1 MYSFILKYRQIIL
14 NAAVFIFL
22 LLASSGVYR
31 DFFIGAACGVVA
43 IALGE
48 SINDVKEKRNLR
60 KGDEMCCINEQIKEL
75 KS

>member
-22 LLASSGVYR
+22 LFASSGFYR
-31 DFFIGAACGVVA
+31 EFFMGAACGAVA

-48 SINDVKEKRNLR
+48 SITDVKKRMKLR
-60 KGDEMCCINEQIKEL
+60 KGMECAILM
-75 KS
+75 SR

>member
-14 NAAVFIFL
+14 NAAIFIFL

-48 SINDVKEKRNLR
+48 SITDVKKKKKLR
-60 KGDEMCCINEQIKEL
+60 KGMECAIIMRR
-75 KS
+75 